1 MDAVKTRNKD
11 RRKDKQDG
19 GDTPGLSDDQS
30 DAESISSKLSD
41 SMITERS
48 LHRMLQD
55 LRSTIRKDF
64 LQIDSEL
71 RKEITTLGER
81 TSHLENKSDE
91 LCVAHNEVV
100 DKLQKLS
107 EDNNMLQL
115 KLADLE
121 DRSRRQNVRF
131 RGIPDDISHDALPAY
146 ILSICKILVPDLP
159 DSAWTFDRMHRLP
172 RPARRTLVI
181 TEPTE
186 GMKII
191 TSWGLWNATTTTSHA
206 AQATDLS
213 PKKLQADWNMT
224 GSSTTKP

>member
-1 MDAVKTRNKD
+1 MSPPKQLKIMDAVKTRNKD

-91 LCVAHNEVV
+91 LLVSPLPGCHIDITIPCFMSRSNRIRKPFACRTHP
-100 DKLQKLS
+100 
-107 EDNNMLQL
+107 
-115 KLADLE
+115 LA
-121 DRSRRQNVRF
+121 
-131 RGIPDDISHDALPAY
+131 
-146 ILSICKILVPDLP
+146 LV
-159 DSAWTFDRMHRLP
+159 TR
-172 RPARRTLVI
+172 
-181 TEPTE
+181 
-186 GMKII
+186 
-191 TSWGLWNATTTTSHA
+191 
-206 AQATDLS
+206 
-213 PKKLQADWNMT
+213 
-224 GSSTTKP
+224 